1 MAEKKSRLKR
11 LIDAVEEERK
21 IEESY
26 YANIANSKT
35 KKEKVESGFLLY
47 PVTIARKSYTLGEY
61 VELQLDLPPSLNISK
76 SKFRTGAGC
85 ILIAEADE
93 TKSYKATV
101 SLVRKKYINIILRS
115 DIIEKESIS
124 DFARLGV
131 EIIYDE
137 RPYKVM
143 KEVLEE
149 VMSSE
154 LVHVK
159 EIRRAIDLNGF
170 QRIQNLYPGHH
181 FDIPGNLNESQK
193 EALEKSIQAPYVS
206 IIHGPPGTGKTT
218 TLIALIKTLLQK
230 EKKILVTAPSNN
242 AVDLLAFLLDQ
253 IGVKVIR
260 VGNLSRIG
268 DKIGHLTIEEKVRGD
283 KEWNNIKKIKIK
295 ASDARR
301 KAKAFK
307 RTFDKEAYHNRKSL
321 FKESKE
327 LMQWARELEDR
338 LVEFM
343 FEDTQV
349 IAATLIGIKGRHTEH
364 LKFDTAIIDEA
375 SQALE
380 PESWN
385 AILRAKRVILAGDHK
400 QLPPTVKGKKSEEL
414 GLSTTLLDLLA
425 PLNEI
430 STVLKT
436 QYRMHDDILSFSNQE
451 FYDNQ
456 LHSHESVKNRKLGA
470 DSKAFQLID
479 TVGTGFEEQ
488 FNTEQKSFRN
498 EGEYFII
505 SEHVNQTKENLL
517 GASIGIISP
526 YAEQVMMI
534 REKIES
540 DDHFRDL
547 DVEVN
552 SIDGFQGQEKD
563 VIYISLVRSN
573 NGGNIGFL
581 GDHRRLNVAMTRAKK
596 KLIIVG
602 DMLTLGKD
610 PIFRKLLDYSE
621 KIESYSSA
629 WEYMSY

>member
-1 MAEKKSRLKR
+1 MAEQKSRIKR

-26 YANIANSKT
+26 YQNIANSKT

-47 PVTIARKSYTLGEY
+47 PVTIARKSYTLGEH
-61 VELQLDLPPSLNISK
+61 VELQLDLPPSLSISK
-76 SKFRTGAGC
+76 SKFRVGVGC
-85 ILIAEADE
+85 VVIAESDE
-93 TKSYKATV
+93 TKSFKGTV
-101 SLVRKKYINIILRS
+101 SLIRRKYINVILRS
-115 DIIEKESIS
+115 DIIEKDSIS
-124 DFARLGV
+124 DYAKLGV

-143 KEVLEE
+143 KEVLED
-149 VMSSE
+149 VIKSD
-154 LVHVK
+154 LNHVK
-159 EIRRAIDLNGF
+159 EIRSAIEKKSF
-170 QRIQNLYPGHH
+170 HRIQPLYPGHH
-181 FDIPGNLNESQK
+181 FDIPGHLNESQK
-193 EALEKSIQAPYVS
+193 EAIKTCLQAPHLS

-218 TLIALIKTLLQK
+218 TLIALVKTLIQK

-242 AVDLLAFLLDQ
+242 AVDLLAYLLDE

-283 KEWNNIKKIKIK
+283 KEWNNIKKVKIK
-295 ASDARR
+295 AADARR

-307 RTFDKEAYHNRKSL
+307 RTFDKDAYHKRKAL

-327 LMQWARELEDR
+327 LAKWANDLEAR
-338 LVEFM
+338 LVDYM

-349 IAATLIGIKGRHTEH
+349 IASTLIGIKGRYTDH
-364 LKFDTAIIDEA
+364 LRFDTAIIDEA

-400 QLPPTVKGKKSEEL
+400 QLSPTVKGKKAEEL

-425 PLNEI
+425 PIEEI
-430 STVLKT
+430 STILKT
-436 QYRMHDDILSFSNQE
+436 QYRMHDQILQFSNQE
-451 FYDNQ
+451 FYGNQ
-456 LHSHESVKNRKLGA
+456 LESHESVKNRKLGS
-470 DSKAFQLID
+470 DSKSFQLID
-479 TVGTGFEEQ
+479 TVGTGFEEE
-488 FNTEQKSFRN
+488 FNPDQKSFRN

-505 SEHVNQTKENLL
+505 SEHVNQSRENLL

-526 YAEQVMMI
+526 YAQQVIMI

-540 DDHFRDL
+540 DEHFKEL

-573 NGGNIGFL
+573 PAGKIGFL

-610 PIFRKLLDYSE
+610 PIFRRLQDYAE
-621 KIESYSSA
+621 EIECYSSA